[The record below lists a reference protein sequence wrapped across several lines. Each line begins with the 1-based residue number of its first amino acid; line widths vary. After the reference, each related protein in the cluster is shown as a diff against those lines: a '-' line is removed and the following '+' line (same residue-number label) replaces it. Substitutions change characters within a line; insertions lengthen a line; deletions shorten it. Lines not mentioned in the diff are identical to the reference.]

1 MPGDHSSAA
10 GGELALLPG
19 ARDDARPPH
28 RLVFDAARVWS
39 FSFLLAAASGALLA
53 GGPAARLHALRHLA
67 PSPIIVAVLV
77 VLSAGALLVP
87 VSFHHRTHTYL
98 FSLTEIPLLLGLVF
112 VAPWQLVLS
121 RLMGEL
127 LVLTIVRRQAPIKVA
142 FNVSVAMFSAALAAT
157 AYQQLLGAH
166 LPVDPV
172 GWGAA
177 IEALALGALAAQV
190 SVSIVVRLYGQG
202 GQANHFDLVAYA
214 LLLLASI
221 GLAFVV
227 LDAAW
232 YNAWAVL
239 PLALVGGLIVFVH
252 RGYLRLNQ
260 RFGALEQLYD
270 FSRSL
275 GGPQLEPTETA
286 WAVLDRVRV
295 VMRAKR
301 AAMILID
308 AESVARRLVLD
319 GVNRLPLERVVLDD
333 SSFVTRVINK
343 GGSGD
348 RLPPPAGE
356 ELGFDSV
363 AGGYRDG
370 IVVPL
375 VSADR
380 VLGALL
386 AVDRQEELDRFDDD
400 DIRLFEAL
408 ALHASSTI
416 ERASL
421 VEELSLEAESKSYQ
435 ATHDSLTGLP
445 NRTLFLEHVSA
456 ALAETGRAAVA
467 LLDLDR
473 FKDVNDALGHTKG
486 DRLLCEV
493 AECLVQA
500 AYGRATV
507 ARIGGDEFA
516 LVVPN
521 IIGPAEAI
529 GIVQDLQAALSKPI
543 SVDGIVLAVRAS
555 AGIALGPENG
565 DNVSLLLQRADLAM
579 YMAKERHSGIELY
592 SSSQEQNMERK
603 LVLGGQL
610 AKALRQGGELYLMFQ
625 PITSLTTGE
634 VTRCEALARWNHPE
648 LGQIPVDEFI
658 PIASQ
663 MGLIGEIT
671 EWVLNE
677 GFAEAARWR
686 RDGTPIGVAV
696 NLSGRDLTDPFLVSR
711 VARQLEI
718 NALPASSV
726 TLEVTETEVMAD
738 IGEASKVLARLA
750 ELGVRIAV
758 DDFGTGYSSLAYLH
772 KLPLNELKIDRSF
785 ITNLAEDENNAIIVR
800 SSIAMAHSLGLSVV
814 AEGAEE
820 AITCALLA
828 EAKCDS
834 VQGYYVSRPLTA
846 AALRLWLEGKPR
858 LELSAEVTPA
868 LRVVP
873 DWQAKERALGR
884 VSS

>member
-1 MPGDHSSAA
+1 MAA
-10 GGELALLPG
+10 
-19 ARDDARPPH
+19 
-28 RLVFDAARVWS
+28 
-39 FSFLLAAASGALLA
+39 GALLIF
-53 GGPAARLHALRHLA
+53 GPAARLPALRHLA
-67 PSPIIVAVLV
+67 PLPIVFAILVA
-77 VLSAGALLVP
+77 LSAGALLVP
-87 VSFHHRTHTYL
+87 VSFHHRAHTYL

-112 VAPWQLVLS
+112 LPPWQLVLS
-121 RLMGEL
+121 RLLGEL
-127 LVLTIVRRQAPIKVA
+127 LVLTSVRRQAPLKAA
-142 FNVSVAMFSAALAAT
+142 FNVAVAVLSAALAAT
-157 AYQQLLGAH
+157 VYQQILGAH

-177 IEALALGALAAQV
+177 IVALTLGAVAAQLAV
-190 SVSIVVRLYGQG
+190 SFVVRLYGQG
-202 GQANHFDLVAYA
+202 GQASRFDLVAYT
-214 LLLLASI
+214 LLIFASV

-239 PLALVGGLIVFVH
+239 PLALVGALIVFVH

-286 WAVLDRVRV
+286 WAVLDRVRQ
-295 VMRAKR
+295 VMRANR

-319 GVNRLPLERVVLDD
+319 GTDRLPLERLVLDD
-333 SSFVTRVINK
+333 SSFVTRVINS
-343 GGSGD
+343 GAAGD
-348 RLPPPAGE
+348 RLPSPPGE
-356 ELGFDSV
+356 EFGFDSV
-363 AGGYRDG
+363 AGRYRDG

-408 ALHASSTI
+408 ALHASTTI

-421 VEELSLEAESKSYQ
+421 VEKLSLEAESKSYQ
-435 ATHDSLTGLP
+435 ATHDSLTGLA
-445 NRTLFLEHVSA
+445 NRTLFLERVSA

-473 FKDVNDALGHTKG
+473 FKDVNDALGHNNG
-486 DRLLCEV
+486 DRLLCQV
-493 AECLVQA
+493 AECLVLA
-500 AYGRATV
+500 AHGRATV

-529 GIVQDLQAALSKPI
+529 GIVRDLQAALARPI

-555 AGIALGPENG
+555 AGIALAPEHG
-565 DNVSLLLQRADLAM
+565 DNVSRLLQRADVAM

-592 SSSQEQNMERK
+592 SAAQDQNMERK

-610 AKALRQGGELYLMFQ
+610 AKALKQGGELYLMYQ

-634 VTRCEALARWNHPE
+634 VTGCEALARWNHPE
-648 LGQIPVDEFI
+648 LGPIPVDEFI

-671 EWVLNE
+671 DWVLNE
-677 GFAEAARWR
+677 GFGEAAQWR
-686 RDGTPIGVAV
+686 RDGRLIGIAV
-696 NLSGRDLTDPFLVSR
+696 NLSGRDLSDPFLVSR
-711 VARQLEI
+711 VARQLETTG
-718 NALPASSV
+718 LPASAV

-738 IGEASKVLARLA
+738 IGEASRVLAQLV

-772 KLPLNELKIDRSF
+772 QLPLKELKIDRSF
-785 ITNLAEDENNAIIVR
+785 ITNLSEDESNAIIVR

-820 AITCALLA
+820 AITCSLLA
-828 EAKCDS
+828 DAKCDY
-834 VQGYYVSRPLTA
+834 VQGYYISRPLTA
-846 AALRLWLEGKPR
+846 PVFRQWLKGNPR
-858 LELSAEVTPA
+858 LELSSDVAPA

-873 DWQAKERALGR
+873 DWQAKRLTDEREVGR
-884 VSS
+884 VRS